1 VFFPTKQRIIRYLTR
16 EIKIYMKYHFFKKE
30 MLSLCFFFVALPF
43 LSQQTIANA
52 TDITNYNSGLNL
64 YNTKAYAAA
73 QKMFYTF
80 RKTKNIGSNLK
91 ANASYYEAMCAIKL
105 NQQDADKKVLSFVEK
120 HPNSNKKNGAF
131 FNVGTYYFANK
142 KAAYALKWFQK
153 VTIDELSD
161 EDQKELNFKMGY
173 CFLMTNNL
181 ALANKRFLP
190 LINDAKYGNDSRY
203 YYGFIAY
210 KLEDYDI
217 AESTLK
223 EIADNE
229 SYRAEI
235 SYYLLD
241 ISFKFG
247 NFERCIKVGLELF
260 STIEKKLKSDVS
272 KIIGE
277 SYFNLKEYA
286 AAIPYLKD
294 YGGIKGKWNNTDFYQ
309 LGYAYYK
316 QKDFKNAINNFNKII
331 DEKNTVSQNAY
342 YHLGECYMNLDKK
355 AAALN
360 AFRSAAEMSFNK
372 SLQQDAALNYAKLS
386 YEEGNPFEAVAAVLQ
401 NYLKKYPT
409 SKEYAKINELL
420 VSSFLN
426 EQDYQGAL
434 KFLSQKKSKENR
446 AFIQEISLYRGIQL
460 FNENSYKE
468 ALLLFVEG
476 KKSSNIEI
484 NQKCRYWEAET
495 TYMLQDYETAFIKFS
510 TLNRLVKQKNIDTFI
525 LLDYNIGYCHFK
537 LKEYTKASKAFDM
550 FLQKDAI
557 PDAIKYDAFTRLG
570 DSYFATTNY
579 KKAIIAYENVT
590 DDFGIGTDYATYQ
603 IGMSYGFIN
612 QNEAKII
619 ALKKVNSA
627 FPISNLKDDAL
638 YQIGNTYSA
647 LKDSKNAHIA
657 YNRLAEKHPKSIFL
671 SRALLR
677 QGLLYFN
684 NNAYK
689 ESLIK
694 YKTVTAKFPNSPDAL
709 EAVTNARKVY
719 IEEGNLNDY
728 VAWIATL
735 SFINSTN
742 SQLET
747 TTFAVAEKKYLDANN
762 AKKTIESLK
771 KYNKEFPEG
780 AYKIKAHYYLADV
793 LFKEKLFQEAILYY
807 TFVTEENRS
816 EYSENSLNKLS
827 QIYLNKDDFKSA
839 LPILKRLEEEAY
851 ISENILFAQSN
862 LMKGTYETEAYEL
875 AITYAEKIL
884 RKGKISNRLEH
895 DAKKTIARASIK
907 NSDFISAEE
916 YYAEIEKTADGE
928 LKAEALYYNAFFKN
942 QKNKYEA
949 SNKVIQKLIAKYTA
963 YKYWAVKSYVIMG
976 KNYYAL
982 NDVYQANFVL
992 ENVIKNFKEFKD
1004 IIEDAQTALNKIK
1017 QNEAKKNNSVT
1028 PQKKK

>member
-1 VFFPTKQRIIRYLTR
+1 
-16 EIKIYMKYHFFKKE
+16 MKYHFFKKE

-43 LSQQTIANA
+43 LSQQSIANA
-52 TDITNYNSGLNL
+52 TDINSYNSGLNL

-73 QKMFYTF
+73 QKTF
-80 RKTKNIGSNLK
+80 HTFSKTKNIGSNLK
-91 ANASYYEAMCAIKL
+91 ADALYYEAMCAIKL
-105 NQQDADKKVLSFVEK
+105 NQPDADKKVLSFVEN

-153 VTIDELSD
+153 VAIEELSN

-173 CFLMTNNL
+173 CFLTTNNL
-181 ALANKRFLP
+181 TLANKRFLP
-190 LINDAKYGNDSRY
+190 LINDAKYGDDSRY

-210 KLEDYDI
+210 KLEDYGI

-241 ISFKFG
+241 LSFKVG

-260 STIEKKLKSDVS
+260 STIEKKLKPDVS

-277 SYFNLKEYA
+277 SYFNLKEYDV
-286 AAIPYLKD
+286 AIPYLKD
-294 YGGIKGKWNNTDFYQ
+294 YKGIKGKWTNTDFYQ

-316 QKDFKNAINNFNKII
+316 QKDFENAVNNFNKII
-331 DEKNTVSQNAY
+331 DEENTVSQNAY
-342 YHLGECYMNLDKK
+342 YHLGECYMRLDKK

-386 YEEGNPFEAVAAVLQ
+386 YEEGNPFEAVSKVLQ
-401 NYLKKYPT
+401 DYLKKYPT
-409 SKEYAKINELL
+409 SKEYAEINELL

-426 EQDYQGAL
+426 EQDYKGAL
-434 KFLSQKKSKENR
+434 QFLSQKKSKENT
-446 AFIQEISLYRGIQL
+446 AFRQEISLYRGIQL
-460 FNENSYKE
+460 FNENNYKE
-468 ALLLFVEG
+468 ALLLFAEG
-476 KKSSNIEI
+476 KKSNTIEI
-484 NQKCRYWEAET
+484 NQKCKYWEAET
-495 TYMLQDYETAFIKFS
+495 TYMLQDYQTALIKFS
-510 TLNRLVKQKNIDTFI
+510 DLNTLVKQQKVNNF
-525 LLDYNIGYCHFK
+525 LSLDYNIGYCHFK
-537 LKEYTKASKAFDM
+537 LKEYTKASKAFEM

-557 PDAIKYDAFTRLG
+557 LDGIKYDAFTRLG
-570 DSYFATTNY
+570 DCYFATTNY
-579 KKAIIAYENVT
+579 KKAIISYEKVI
-590 DDFGIGTDYATYQ
+590 DDFGKGKDYATYQ

-612 QNEAKII
+612 ENEAKIN
-619 ALKKVNSA
+619 ALKNVNSA
-627 FPISNLKDDAL
+627 FPTSNLKDDAL
-638 YQIGNTYSA
+638 YQLGNTYSK

-657 YNRLAEKHPKSIFL
+657 YNKLAEKHPKSIFL

-684 NNAYK
+684 NNAFK

-694 YKTVTAKFPNSPDAL
+694 YKMVAAKFPNSPEAL

-719 IEEGNLNDY
+719 IEEGSLNDY
-728 VAWIATL
+728 VAWIKTL

-742 SQLET
+742 AQLEN
-747 TTFAVAEKKYLDANN
+747 TTFAVAEKKYLDDKNS
-762 AKKTIESLK
+762 KKTIKSLE
-771 KYNKEFPEG
+771 KYNKEFPKG
-780 AYKIKAHYYLADV
+780 SYKIKAHYYLADV
-793 LFKEKLFQEAILYY
+793 LFKEKLFQKAIPYY
-807 TFVTEENRS
+807 TFIIEENRS

-827 QIYLNKDDFKSA
+827 QIYLDKDDFKSA

-884 RKGKISNRLEH
+884 RKDKISNRLEL
-895 DAKKTIARASIK
+895 DAKKIIARASIK
-907 NSDFISAEE
+907 NNDFISAEE
-916 YYAEIEKTADGE
+916 YYTEIEKTANGE

-942 QKNKYEA
+942 QQKEYEA
-949 SNKVIQKLIAKYTA
+949 SNKVVQELIAKYTA

-1004 IIEDAQTALNKIK
+1004 IIENAQTALNTIK

-1028 PQKKK
+1028 PQKNK

>member
-1 VFFPTKQRIIRYLTR
+1 
-16 EIKIYMKYHFFKKE
+16 MKYHFLKKE

-52 TDITNYNSGLNL
+52 TAIARYNSGLNL

-73 QKMFYTF
+73 QKTF
-80 RKTKNIGSNLK
+80 STFSKTKNIGFNLK
-91 ANASYYEAMCAIKL
+91 ADALYYEAMCAIKL
-105 NQQDADKKVLSFVEK
+105 RQPNADKKVLSFVENY
-120 HPNSNKKNGAF
+120 PNSSKKNTAF
-131 FNVGTYYFANK
+131 FTVGTYYFANK
-142 KAAYALKWFQK
+142 KTTYALKWFQK
-153 VTIDELSD
+153 VAIDELSN

-173 CFLMTNNL
+173 CFLTTNNL
-181 ALANKRFLP
+181 TFANERFLP

-210 KLEDYDI
+210 KLKNYDI
-217 AESTLK
+217 AEATLK

-229 SYRAEI
+229 SYQAEI

-241 ISFKFG
+241 ISFKVG

-260 STIEKKLKSDVS
+260 STIEKKLKSEVS

-277 SYFNLKEYA
+277 SYFNLKEYE
-286 AAIPYLKD
+286 AAIPYLKS
-294 YGGIKGKWNNTDFYQ
+294 YIGIKGKWNNTDFYQ

-316 QKDFKNAINNFNKII
+316 QKDFENAVNNFNKII
-331 DEKNTVSQNAY
+331 NEKNTVSQNAY
-342 YHLGECYMNLDKK
+342 YHLGECYMRLNKK

-360 AFRSAAEMSFNK
+360 AFRSAAEMNFNQ

-386 YEEGNPFEAVAAVLQ
+386 YEEGNPFEAVANVLQ
-401 NYLKKYPT
+401 EYLKKYPT
-409 SKEYAKINELL
+409 SKEYAQINELL

-426 EQDYQGAL
+426 EQDYKGAL
-434 KFLSQKKSKENR
+434 QFLSQKKSKENT
-446 AFIQEISLYRGIQL
+446 AFSQEISLYRGIQL
-460 FNENSYKE
+460 FNEKNYNE
-468 ALLLFVEG
+468 ALLLFVAG
-476 KKSSNIEI
+476 KKSETLEV
-484 NQKCRYWEAET
+484 NQKCKYWEAET
-495 TYMLQDYETAFIKFS
+495 IYMLQDYETALTKFS
-510 TLNRLVKQKNIDTFI
+510 ALNTLVKQDKTNTFL

-537 LKEYTKASKAFDM
+537 LKEYTKASKAFEM
-550 FLQKDAI
+550 FLKKDAI
-557 PDAIKYDAFTRLG
+557 LEGIKYDAFIRLG

-579 KKAIIAYENVT
+579 KKAIIAYEKVT
-590 DDFGIGTDYATYQ
+590 DNFGIGTDYATYQ

-612 QNEAKII
+612 EYEAKII

-627 FPISNLKDDAL
+627 FPVSNLKDDAL
-638 YQIGNTYSA
+638 YQLGNTYSA

-694 YKTVTAKFPNSPDAL
+694 YKMVAAKFPNSPDAL

-728 VAWIATL
+728 VAWIHTL
-735 SFINSTN
+735 SFINNTN
-742 SQLET
+742 AELEN
-747 TTFAVAEKKYLDANN
+747 TTFAVAEKKYLDAKN
-762 AKKTIESLK
+762 AKKTIESLE
-771 KYNKEFPEG
+771 KYNREFPEG
-780 AYKIKAHYYLADV
+780 SYKIKAHYYLADV
-793 LFKEKLFQEAILYY
+793 LFKEKLFQKAILHY
-807 TFVTEENRS
+807 TFIIEENRS

-827 QIYLNKDDFKSA
+827 QIYLDKDDFKSA

-862 LMKGTYETEAYEL
+862 LMKGTYETEDYEL
-875 AITYAEKIL
+875 AIIYAEKIL
-884 RKGKISNRLEH
+884 RKDKISNRVAH
-895 DAKKTIARASIK
+895 DAKKIIARASLK
-907 NSDFISAEE
+907 NNDFMIAEE

-942 QKNKYEA
+942 QQKEYEA
-949 SNKVIQKLIAKYTA
+949 SNKVVQELIAKYTA

-982 NDVYQANFVL
+982 NDIYQANFVL

-1004 IIEDAQTALNKIK
+1004 IIEDAQTALNTIK
-1017 QNEAKKNNSVT
+1017 QNEAKKNNSAT

>member
-1 VFFPTKQRIIRYLTR
+1 
-16 EIKIYMKYHFFKKE
+16 
-30 MLSLCFFFVALPF
+30 
-43 LSQQTIANA
+43 
-52 TDITNYNSGLNL
+52 
-64 YNTKAYAAA
+64 
-73 QKMFYTF
+73 
-80 RKTKNIGSNLK
+80 
-91 ANASYYEAMCAIKL
+91 
-105 NQQDADKKVLSFVEK
+105 
-120 HPNSNKKNGAF
+120 
-131 FNVGTYYFANK
+131 
-142 KAAYALKWFQK
+142 
-153 VTIDELSD
+153 
-161 EDQKELNFKMGY
+161 MGY
-173 CFLMTNNL
+173 CFLTTNNL
-181 ALANKRFLP
+181 TLANKRFLP

-241 ISFKFG
+241 ISFKVG
-247 NFERCIKVGLELF
+247 NFERCVKVGLELF

-277 SYFNLKEYA
+277 SYFNLKEYE
-286 AAIPYLKD
+286 AAIPYLKS
-294 YGGIKGKWNNTDFYQ
+294 YKGIKGKWTNTDFYQ

-316 QKDFKNAINNFNKII
+316 QKDFENAVSNFNKII
-331 DEKNTVSQNAY
+331 DEKNSVSQNAY
-342 YHLGECYMNLDKK
+342 YHLGECYMRLENK

-386 YEEGNPFEAVAAVLQ
+386 YEKGNPFEAVAKVLQ
-401 NYLKKYPT
+401 DYLKKYPT

-426 EQDYQGAL
+426 EQDFKGAL
-434 KFLSQKKSKENR
+434 QFLSQKKSKENT
-446 AFIQEISLYRGIQL
+446 AFRQEVSLYRGIQL
-460 FNENSYKE
+460 FNENNYKE
-468 ALLLFVEG
+468 ALLLFIEG
-476 KKSSNIEI
+476 KKSNIIEI
-484 NQKCRYWEAET
+484 NQKCKYWEAET
-495 TYMLQDYETAFIKFS
+495 TYMLQDYQTALIKFS
-510 TLNRLVKQKNIDTFI
+510 NLNTLVKQQKANTFF

-537 LKEYTKASKAFDM
+537 LKEYTKASKSFEI

-557 PDAIKYDAFTRLG
+557 LDGIKYDAFTRLG
-570 DSYFATTNY
+570 DCYFATTNY
-579 KKAIIAYENVT
+579 KKAILSYEKVI
-590 DDFGIGTDYATYQ
+590 DGFGKGKDYATYQ

-612 QNEAKII
+612 ENEAKIV

-638 YQIGNTYSA
+638 YQLGNTYSK

-657 YNRLAEKHPKSIFL
+657 YNKLAENHPKSIFL

-694 YKTVTAKFPNSPDAL
+694 YKMVAAKFPNSPDAL

-728 VAWIATL
+728 ISWITTL

-742 SQLET
+742 AQLEN
-747 TTFAVAEKKYLDANN
+747 TTFAVAEKKYLDDKNV
-762 AKKTIESLK
+762 KKTIESLE
-771 KYNKEFPEG
+771 KYNKEFPKG
-780 AYKIKAHYYLADV
+780 IYKIKAHYYLADV
-793 LFKEKLFQEAILYY
+793 LFKEKLFQKAIPYY
-807 TFVTEENRS
+807 TFIIEENRS

-851 ISENILFAQSN
+851 VSENILFAQSN

-884 RKGKISNRLEH
+884 RKDKISNRLEH
-895 DAKKTIARASIK
+895 DAKKIIARASIK
-907 NSDFISAEE
+907 NNDFISAEE

-942 QKNKYEA
+942 QQKEYEA
-949 SNKVIQKLIAKYTA
+949 SNKVVQELIAKYTA

-1004 IIEDAQTALNKIK
+1004 IIEDAKTALNTIK
-1017 QNEAKKNNSVT
+1017 RNEAKKNNSVT

>member
-1 VFFPTKQRIIRYLTR
+1 
-16 EIKIYMKYHFFKKE
+16 MKYHFFKKE

-43 LSQQTIANA
+43 LSQQSIANA
-52 TDITNYNSGLNL
+52 TDINSYNSGLNL

-73 QKMFYTF
+73 QKTF
-80 RKTKNIGSNLK
+80 HTFSKTKNIGSNLK
-91 ANASYYEAMCAIKL
+91 EDALYYEAMCAIKL
-105 NQQDADKKVLSFVEK
+105 NQPDADKKVLSFVEN

-131 FNVGTYYFANK
+131 FKVGNYYFANK

-153 VTIDELSD
+153 VATDELSN

-173 CFLMTNNL
+173 CFLTTNNL
-181 ALANKRFLP
+181 TLANKRFLP
-190 LINDAKYGNDSRY
+190 LINDAKYGDDSRY

-217 AESTLK
+217 SETTLK

-241 ISFKFG
+241 ISFKVG

-260 STIEKKLKSDVS
+260 STIEKKLKPDVS

-277 SYFNLKEYA
+277 SYFNLKEYEV
-286 AAIPYLKD
+286 AIPYLKG
-294 YGGIKGKWNNTDFYQ
+294 YQGIKGKWTNTDFYQ

-316 QKDFKNAINNFNKII
+316 QKDFENAVNNFNKII

-342 YHLGECYMNLDKK
+342 YHLGECYMSLNKK

-386 YEEGNPFEAVAAVLQ
+386 YEEGNPFEAVSKVLQ

-426 EQDYQGAL
+426 EQDYKGAL
-434 KFLSQKKSKENR
+434 EFLSQKKSKENT

-460 FNENSYKE
+460 FNENNYKE
-468 ALLLFVEG
+468 ALLLFAEG
-476 KKSSNIEI
+476 KKSNTIEI
-484 NQKCRYWEAET
+484 NQKCKYWEAET
-495 TYMLQDYETAFIKFS
+495 TYMLQDYQTALIKFS
-510 TLNRLVKQKNIDTFI
+510 NLNTLVKQQKANTFF

-537 LKEYTKASKAFDM
+537 LKEYTKASKAFEM
-550 FLQKDAI
+550 FLQKDGI
-557 PDAIKYDAFTRLG
+557 LDGIKYDAFTRLG
-570 DSYFATTNY
+570 DCYFATTNY
-579 KKAIIAYENVT
+579 KKAILSYEKVI
-590 DDFGIGTDYATYQ
+590 DGFGKGKDYATYQ

-612 QNEAKII
+612 ENEAKIV
-619 ALKKVNSA
+619 ALKKVNSE

-638 YQIGNTYSA
+638 YQLGNTYSK

-657 YNRLAEKHPKSIFL
+657 YNKLAENHPKSIFL

-694 YKTVTAKFPNSPDAL
+694 YKMVAAKFPNSPEAL

-728 VAWIATL
+728 VSWITTL

-742 SQLET
+742 AQLEN
-747 TTFAVAEKKYLDANN
+747 TTFAVAEKKYLDDEN
-762 AKKTIESLK
+762 AKKIIKSLE
-771 KYNKEFPEG
+771 KYNKEFPKG
-780 AYKIKAHYYLADV
+780 IYKIKSHYYLADV
-793 LFKEKLFQEAILYY
+793 LFKEKLFQKAIPYY
-807 TFVTEENRS
+807 TFIIEEKRS

-827 QIYLNKDDFKSA
+827 QIYLDKDDFKSA

-851 ISENILFAQSN
+851 ISENILYAQSN
-862 LMKGTYETEAYEL
+862 IMKGTYETEAYEL

-884 RKGKISNRLEH
+884 RKDKISNRLEH
-895 DAKKTIARASIK
+895 DAKKIIARASIK
-907 NSDFISAEE
+907 NNDFISAEE

-928 LKAEALYYNAFFKN
+928 LKAEALYYNSFFKN
-942 QKNKYEA
+942 QEKEYEA
-949 SNKVIQKLIAKYTA
+949 SNKVVQELIAKYTA

-1004 IIEDAQTALNKIK
+1004 IKENAQNELNTIK
-1017 QNEAKKNNSVT
+1017 ENEAKK
-1028 PQKKK
+1028 K

>member
-1 VFFPTKQRIIRYLTR
+1 
-16 EIKIYMKYHFFKKE
+16 MKYHFFKKE

-52 TDITNYNSGLNL
+52 TDITSYNSGLNL

-73 QKMFYTF
+73 QKTF
-80 RKTKNIGSNLK
+80 HTFSKTKNIGSNLK
-91 ANASYYEAMCAIKL
+91 ADALYYESMCAIKL
-105 NQQDADKKVLSFVEK
+105 NQPDADKKVLSFVEN
-120 HPNSNKKNGAF
+120 HPNSNKKNAAF
-131 FNVGTYYFANK
+131 FTVGTYYFANK
-142 KAAYALKWFQK
+142 KTAYALKWFQK
-153 VTIDELSD
+153 VAIDELSN

-173 CFLMTNNL
+173 CFLTTNNL
-181 ALANKRFLP
+181 TLANKRFLP

-241 ISFKFG
+241 ISFKVG
-247 NFERCIKVGLELF
+247 NFERCIKVGLKLF

-277 SYFNLKEYA
+277 SYFNLKEYEV
-286 AAIPYLKD
+286 AIPYLKG
-294 YGGIKGKWNNTDFYQ
+294 YQGIKGKWNNTDFYQ

-316 QKDFKNAINNFNKII
+316 QKDFENAVSNFNKII

-342 YHLGECYMNLDKK
+342 YHLGECYLRLDKK

-386 YEEGNPFEAVAAVLQ
+386 YEEGNPFEAVAKVLQ
-401 NYLKKYPT
+401 DYLKKYPT

-426 EQDYQGAL
+426 EQDYKGAL
-434 KFLSQKKSKENR
+434 QFLSQKKSKENT
-446 AFIQEISLYRGIQL
+446 AFRQEVSLYRGIQL
-460 FNENSYKE
+460 FNENNYKE
-468 ALLLFVEG
+468 ALILFVEG
-476 KKSSNIEI
+476 KKSKTIEI
-484 NQKCRYWEAET
+484 NQKCKYWEAET
-495 TYMLQDYETAFIKFS
+495 IYMLQDYQTALTKFS
-510 TLNRLVKQKNIDTFI
+510 TLSALVKQDAIDTFL

-537 LKEYTKASKAFDM
+537 LKEYTKASNAFEM
-550 FLQKDAI
+550 FLKKGAI
-557 PDAIKYDAFTRLG
+557 IDGIKYDAFTRLG
-570 DSYFATTNY
+570 DSYYATTSY
-579 KKAIIAYENVT
+579 KKAIIAYEKVT
-590 DDFGIGTDYATYQ
+590 DNFGIGTDYATYQ

-612 QNEAKII
+612 EYEAKII

-638 YQIGNTYSA
+638 YQLGNTYSA

-657 YNRLAEKHPKSIFL
+657 YNRLAKKHPKSIFL

-694 YKTVTAKFPNSPDAL
+694 YKSVVAKFPNSPDAL

-719 IEEGNLNDY
+719 IEEGNLSEY
-728 VAWIATL
+728 VTWITTL
-735 SFINSTN
+735 SFINNTN
-742 SQLET
+742 AQLEK
-747 TTFAVAEKKYLDANN
+747 TTFAVAEKKYLDDKN
-762 AKKTIESLK
+762 AKKTIKSLK
-771 KYNKEFPEG
+771 KYNTEFPEG
-780 AYKIKAHYYLADV
+780 SYKIKAHYYLANV
-793 LFKEKLFQEAILYY
+793 LFKEKLFQEAIPYY
-807 TFVTEENRS
+807 TFIIEEKRS
-816 EYSENSLNKLS
+816 DYSENSLNKLS
-827 QIYLNKDDFKSA
+827 QIYLNKDDFKNA

-862 LMKGTYETEAYEL
+862 LMKGAYETEDYEL

-884 RKGKISNRLEH
+884 RKDKISNRLEH
-895 DAKKTIARASIK
+895 DAKKIIARASLK
-907 NSDFISAEE
+907 NNDFISAEE
-916 YYAEIEKTADGE
+916 YYIKIEKTADGE

-942 QKNKYEA
+942 QQKEYEV
-949 SNKVIQKLIAKYTA
+949 SNKVVQELIAKYTA

-1004 IIEDAQTALNKIK
+1004 IIEDAKTALNTIK

>member
-1 VFFPTKQRIIRYLTR
+1 
-16 EIKIYMKYHFFKKE
+16 MKYHFFKKE

-52 TDITNYNSGLNL
+52 TDITSYNSGLNL

-73 QKMFYTF
+73 QKTFYTF
-80 RKTKNIGSNLK
+80 SKTKNIGSNLK
-91 ANASYYEAMCAIKL
+91 ADALYYEAMCAIKL
-105 NQQDADKKVLSFVEK
+105 NQPDADKKVLSFVEN
-120 HPNSNKKNGAF
+120 HPNSNKKNATF

-142 KAAYALKWFQK
+142 KTAYALKWFQK
-153 VTIDELSD
+153 VAIDELSN

-173 CFLMTNNL
+173 CFLTTNNL
-181 ALANKRFLP
+181 TLANKRFLP

-203 YYGFIAY
+203 YYGFTAY

-241 ISFKFG
+241 ISFKVG
-247 NFERCIKVGLELF
+247 NFERCVKVGLELF

-277 SYFNLKEYA
+277 SYFNLKEYEV
-286 AAIPYLKD
+286 AIPYLKG
-294 YGGIKGKWNNTDFYQ
+294 YQGIKGKWNNTDFYQ

-316 QKDFKNAINNFNKII
+316 QKDFENAVNNFNKII

-342 YHLGECYMNLDKK
+342 YHLGECYMRLDKK
-355 AAALN
+355 ASALN

-386 YEEGNPFEAVAAVLQ
+386 YEEGNPFEAVSQVLQ
-401 NYLKKYPT
+401 EYLKKYPT
-409 SKEYAKINELL
+409 SKEYAEINELL
-420 VSSFLN
+420 VYSFLN
-426 EQDYQGAL
+426 EQDYEGAL
-434 KFLSQKKSKENR
+434 QFLLQKKSKENK
-446 AFIQEISLYRGIQL
+446 AFRQEVSLYRGIQL
-460 FNENSYKE
+460 FNDNNYKE
-468 ALLLFVEG
+468 ALLLFAEG
-476 KKSSNIEI
+476 KKSNTIEI
-484 NQKCRYWEAET
+484 NEKCKYWEAET
-495 TYMLQDYETAFIKFS
+495 TYMLQDYKTALIKFS
-510 TLNRLVKQKNIDTFI
+510 DLNTLLKERKVDTFL

-537 LKEYTKASKAFDM
+537 LKEYTKASKAFEM

-557 PDAIKYDAFTRLG
+557 LDGIKYDAFTRLG

-579 KKAIIAYENVT
+579 KKAIIAYEKVT
-590 DDFGIGTDYATYQ
+590 NDFDIGTDYATYQ

-612 QNEAKII
+612 ENEAKII

-638 YQIGNTYSA
+638 YQLGNTYSK

-657 YNRLAEKHPKSIFL
+657 YNKLVEKHPKSIFL
-671 SRALLR
+671 SRAMLR

-694 YKTVTAKFPNSPDAL
+694 YKMVAAKFPNSPDAL

-719 IEEGNLNDY
+719 IEEGNLSDY
-728 VAWIATL
+728 VTWITTL

-742 SQLET
+742 AQLEN
-747 TTFAVAEKKYLDANN
+747 TTFAVAEKKYLDDKNT
-762 AKKTIESLK
+762 KKTIESLE

-780 AYKIKAHYYLADV
+780 SYKIKAHYYLADL
-793 LFKEKLFQEAILYY
+793 LFKEKQFQKAIPYY
-807 TFVTEENRS
+807 TFIIEEKRS
-816 EYSENSLNKLS
+816 EYSENALNKLS
-827 QIYLNKDDFKSA
+827 QIYLNKDDFKNA

-884 RKGKISNRLEH
+884 RKDKISNRLEH
-895 DAKKTIARASIK
+895 DAKKIIARASLK
-907 NSDFISAEE
+907 NNDFISAKE

-942 QKNKYEA
+942 QQKEYEA
-949 SNKVIQKLIAKYTA
+949 SNKVVQELIAKYTA

-1004 IIEDAQTALNKIK
+1004 IIEDAKTALNSIK
-1017 QNEAKKNNSVT
+1017 RNEAKKNNSVT